1 MPTAT
6 EFSRATQEQVLDG
19 IKQGQKA
26 VVDAVGAWAKTIES
40 IVPATPSIPSLPLPE
55 GLPTAE
61 QLVKESFAFAEKLIV
76 AQRDFALQVLAA
88 ASPAVPGKDAAK
100 KSA

>member
-6 EFSRATQEQVLDG
+6 EFSNATQEQVLDG

-26 VVDAVGAWAKTIES
+26 VIDAVGAWARTIES
-40 IVPATPSIPSLPLPE
+40 IVPATPGLPNLPLAESIPTPVQVVTE
-55 GLPTAE
+55 A
-61 QLVKESFAFAEKLIV
+61 FAFAEKLI
-76 AQRDFALQVLAA
+76 ASQRDFALQVLAA
-88 ASPAVPGKDAAK
+88 ASPAVTPKDSAK